1 MTTSTARN
9 ENDEYVFDD
18 ATGYFKHKVSGIF
31 YDPNSGL
38 FYNAMTSTWY
48 SWSESKQEYTVVN
61 ASSAPVETRD
71 EPKAREVKQT
81 PIASRVV
88 HATISSAPVVHKPL
102 QPSVRDA
109 SVDDEVAAPKYRDR
123 ANERRTL
130 HDKQSEVAASVTG
143 RVTGGRVRTP
153 KT

>member
-1 MTTSTARN
+1 MAS
-9 ENDEYVFDD
+9 
-18 ATGYFKHKVSGIF
+18 YFHSVGGF
-31 YDPNSGL
+31 L

-48 SWSESKQEYTVVN
+48 SWSESKQEYTVVS

-71 EPKAREVKQT
+71 EPKESKKT
-81 PIASRVV
+81 PSASRV

-102 QPSVRDA
+102 QPSVKEA

-130 HDKQSEVAASVTG
+130 HDKQSVVASSVPAG
-143 RVTGGRVRTP
+143 KITGGRVRTP
-153 KT
+153 RT